1 MSNKNEEWRTIHMP
15 EINEMLIK
23 LYTKFP
29 QAFST
34 DEQQVK
40 PLKMGIYEDLKV
52 ALGLKGNYQ
61 SEARKQKRL
70 LREALKLYSE
80 SPAYLKKISQQLY
93 RIDLEGKR
101 TEKVTEEYAKI
112 ATMMLEKFES
122 N

>member
-1 MSNKNEEWRTIHMP
+1 MS
-15 EINEMLIK
+15 
-23 LYTKFP
+23 
-29 QAFST
+29 Q
-34 DEQQVK
+34 
-40 PLKMGIYEDLKV
+40 
-52 ALGLKGNYQ
+52 GNYQ
-61 SEARKQKRL
+61 TEAKEQKRL